1 MESSVASHPL
11 KKKQSRV
18 LDLKL
23 GENEE
28 LINGLKSLDSIDDA
42 SEGISK
48 ELISELL
55 NVKGQNKC
63 RSMQLSICRYHLTL
77 TESCLESLRPF
88 VDDLRAINGE
98 IRAFEKEFNE
108 SVVSQL
114 SSWQRFTSPL
124 LQEFGRIQDQIQ
136 QVEDKRSMCSALL
149 SHLSTNFVS
158 DIRSLKSP
166 VGDSKGSLLL
176 SMVAIYKKCIDS
188 ETNSRRLIEI
198 LGGESQEFKSESES
212 VLSRIRSDPSY
223 SSMIPQILI
232 NLRALILDLEL
243 KRSQLAAEM
252 TNFLVEQV
260 ASKSPDE
267 FNDQLELSQKE
278 GEETRGCVIG
288 SQSFQEAVEIL
299 RLHHKDQCCSLLTN
313 VIETRS
319 KYLEYRFNHIVGH
332 GILIGDANYSSNLLD
347 YLESIFEW
355 IRVCGVAIESEF
367 LVKAFGYEVCEDCE
381 FEERHSD
388 FGQEGPSGL
397 ESAEHMANNVLN
409 SITCTL
415 CIPFSGAIRDILRK
429 FHPPQTSRPDLTHHF
444 GNLTSLK
451 TGITIGIKIAHL
463 IDSYIEALT
472 PMFRVL
478 PRRLGS
484 DPPRPRPEFPQ
495 LIQRFRDLR
504 EEAIAQYYVYAGI
517 VKENVSSRASE
528 IITRDFSI
536 SLLVMEWSSLLRDI
550 LSTIQGGVLTPG
562 DDTTNSTLTSML
574 DTFINPMFNAICS
587 ASTSDKTPL
596 ASIIRIN
603 NVNYCLSALTAYP
616 KMKLLLDK
624 YIEIANQIIHDEV
637 SKLTTQLKEEFC
649 NRYRFGELIKELG
662 AKKEALAGPLETS
675 PSTHNSPGPSSDST
689 AVAAG
694 ESGQDPL
701 LILSQVIIDQFFES
715 VLRFGTIPFANAD
728 RIQDECIRGDI
739 LKDLLDYVSRQY
751 ESIFDQITSIWPE
764 EISFLK
770 YDPQQIRLIFS
781 SLTG

>member
-397 ESAEHMANNVLN
+397 ESAEHMANN
-409 SITCTL
+409 
-415 CIPFSGAIRDILRK
+415 
-429 FHPPQTSRPDLTHHF
+429 
-444 GNLTSLK
+444 

-478 PRRLGS
+478 PRRLG
-484 DPPRPRPEFPQ
+484 
-495 LIQRFRDLR
+495 DLR

-637 SKLTTQLKEEFC
+637 PKLTTQLKEEFC
-649 NRYRFGELIKELG
+649 NRYRFGELVKELG

-689 AVAAG
+689 AVAA
-694 ESGQDPL
+694 
-701 LILSQVIIDQFFES
+701 
-715 VLRFGTIPFANAD
+715 VLRVGPAVRD
-728 RIQDECIRGDI
+728 H
-739 LKDLLDYVSRQY
+739 
-751 ESIFDQITSIWPE
+751 
-764 EISFLK
+764 
-770 YDPQQIRLIFS
+770 
-781 SLTG
+781 SLCQCRPNPG